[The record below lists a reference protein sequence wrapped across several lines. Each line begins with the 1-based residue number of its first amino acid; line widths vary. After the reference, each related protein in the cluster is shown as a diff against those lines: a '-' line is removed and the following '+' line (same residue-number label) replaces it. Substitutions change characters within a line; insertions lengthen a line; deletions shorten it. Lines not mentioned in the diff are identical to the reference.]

1 MRRGYYEEGNEKME
15 NWKTML
21 DEALKENGESWD
33 DVEANTMTEEEMAKG
48 FDAGYGG
55 TEGCPFTI
63 WTKNTVYF
71 PVCYDGAEWVG
82 SVARNPDGRPTNH
95 QGGG

>member
-1 MRRGYYEEGNEKME
+1 MA

-21 DEALKENGESWD
+21 DRALKENGESWA
-33 DVEANTMTEEEMAKG
+33 DVDSNTMFEHDMTNE

-55 TEGCPFTI
+55 VRGCPFTV
-63 WTKNTVYF
+63 WTKTSVYF
-71 PVCYDGAEWVG
+71 PLCYDGAESVG
-82 SVARNPDGRPTNH
+82 RVSRNPDGKPTGH

>member
-1 MRRGYYEEGNEKME
+1 MD

-21 DEALKENGESWD
+21 DEALKENGESWA
-33 DVEANTMTEEEMAKG
+33 DVEANTMTEEEMAKN

-55 TEGCPFTI
+55 TEGCPFTV
-63 WTKNTVYF
+63 WTKNRVYF
-71 PVCYDGAEWVG
+71 PICYDGAEWVG
-82 SVARNPDGRPTNH
+82 SVSRNPDGKPTDH